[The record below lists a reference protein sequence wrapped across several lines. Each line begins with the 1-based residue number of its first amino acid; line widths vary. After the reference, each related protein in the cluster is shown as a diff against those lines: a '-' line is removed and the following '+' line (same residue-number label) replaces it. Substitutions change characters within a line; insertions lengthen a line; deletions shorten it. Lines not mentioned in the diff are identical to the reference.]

1 MLQAPQNEVSREL
14 QSRGVELQQ
23 HVSFGKGLEAAVWRN
38 PGMAPDQVPVYD
50 RPGHHT
56 LSLYLEGGYK
66 VRRLDDTKAGESA
79 PGKLCLL
86 PANHQSRWFV
96 GDSLRMFHLYITP
109 DYLNYLAQS
118 TLDLDPR
125 QLELKDETFKDSPF
139 TESVVNSVFLSMDWQ
154 GETDRMALGN
164 AAQLLIF
171 DLLKNHSDRARN
183 LTVRGGLSPRDQR
196 LLKDFIEAHLD
207 QPLTLDDL
215 ADQIGLSPY
224 HLARMF
230 KLSFGIPPHK
240 FVMAQRLERA
250 EDLLRHSGMG
260 LAEIA
265 LECGFS
271 SQSHFSNSFKAAKGL
286 TPRAFRTL

>member
-1 MLQAPQNEVSREL
+1 MLHAPENEISREL
-14 QSRGVELQQ
+14 QSCGVELQQ
-23 HVSFGKGLEAAVWRN
+23 HVSFGPGLEAAVWRN
-38 PGMAPDQVPVYD
+38 PGMAPDMVPVYD
-50 RPGHHT
+50 KPGNHT

-66 VRRLDDTKAGESA
+66 VKRLDEVEAGESA

-109 DYLNYLAQS
+109 DYMNYLAQS
-118 TLDLDPR
+118 TLDMDPR
-125 QLELKDETFKDSPF
+125 QLELKDETFADSPF

-154 GETDRMALGN
+154 GEADRLALGN

-171 DLLKNHSDRARN
+171 DLLKNHSDRARH
-183 LTVRGGLSPRDQR
+183 LSVKGGLSPKDQR
-196 LLKDFIEAHLD
+196 LLRDYIDSRLD
-207 QPLTLDDL
+207 SALTLDDL
-215 ADQIGLSPY
+215 AVQVGLSPY

-240 FVMAQRLERA
+240 YVMARRLEKA
-250 EDLLRHSGMG
+250 EDLLRRSDQS

-271 SQSHFSNSFKAAKGL
+271 SQSHFSNSFKVANGL
-286 TPRAFRTL
+286 TPRAFRNL